1 MGPKRKGKA
10 PKSTK
15 SRREKEEESDGS
27 EFVPS
32 EEEEEGE
39 EFELEASLELVD
51 EIDEELEEDLVDDDA
66 PSTSKAP
73 PPKRRKS
80 GGPGRGK
87 KEGGA
92 SSYGRKKK
100 DESDTTEEKDEDT
113 NVWGPFDDDEDMNP
127 EDFCFTRVLKEAEPP
142 EGLLMDLLPFQRQ
155 FLTFALEQ
163 EHGLLKGGILADEM
177 GMGKTIQAISLILAH
192 RKEREAGVETN
203 VTQGVESGKEDSAVG
218 GRRSSSDG
226 PSDGLALKLKL
237 PGAPPPPET
246 CIISTK
252 NNNKRNEEIPEQ
264 SNETERQ
271 LHRSE
276 EKDSQIPE
284 FNNNDSAVQDANGTA
299 RDEPGKGKKKQGKT
313 KKATKAKKEDPLEVQ
328 CHAEVDNSLDY
339 CGATLVVCP
348 LVAVVQWYQEIM
360 NHTVPGTLKVAI
372 YQGPKRFTDAESI
385 SHADVVITTYNT
397 IEADFRKAMLPTK
410 ISCQYCGKRYYPDR
424 LKVHLRFF
432 CGPDARKSEALAK
445 QQKKKKTQTYTKK
458 KKGKIVSDEDEEE
471 NSDPDF
477 EVQDG
482 AMDDDWEDMDDVDA
496 VKQAQQLVGHGDWDD
511 EAAVQAAKMIAAHM
525 AARKQQGEKKSISLM
540 HQINWRRIILDE
552 AHAIKGRNTNTS
564 KAVFALNSL
573 YRWSLSGTPLQNRV
587 SELYSLIRFLRLN
600 PYSYYFCTKCHKDCM
615 SLEYPFKR
623 TMQEE
628 FVTHKS
634 KCDQCDHGPMSHY
647 CWWNK
652 HIANPIQRHGF
663 HGKGAKAM
671 VILKHVLSK
680 ICLRRTKV
688 QEASSLALPPR
699 VVVLRRDAFSAMEQ
713 DYYEALYTQSK
724 VQFGSYVEAGTVL
737 NNYAH
742 IFDLL
747 IRLRQAVNHPYL
759 VIFSNSAMEK
769 ASASVLQTQ
778 QPAET
783 DTTCA
788 LCRDPAE
795 DPVTATCN
803 HTFCR
808 MCAMELLG
816 SSELESTN
824 CPSCDE
830 PLSITLLNIPSSQRT
845 TIQRPRAKTTSFLSR
860 LDLKKFE
867 SSTKIEALREELSEM
882 MQTDPSAKAI
892 VFSQFTSMLDVIW
905 YRLEQTGI
913 TCVKLSG
920 AMSLKQRERV
930 IESFSNDP
938 SVKVFLMSLKAGG
951 VALNLTAASHCF
963 IMDVWWNDA
972 MQSQAMDRIHRLG
985 QFKPMRCVKFIIEG
999 TIEERILKLQQK
1011 KRLIFE
1017 ATVGGD
1023 TAAINKLTEDD
1034 MRFLFK

>member
-1 MGPKRKGKA
+1 MRMGPKRKGKT

-15 SRREKEEESDGS
+15 SRREKEEDSDGS

-32 EEEEEGE
+32 EEEEEE
-39 EFELEASLELVD
+39 EDIELEASLELVD
-51 EIDEELEEDLVDDDA
+51 EEVEEDVVDDDA

-73 PPKRRKS
+73 PKKRRKS

-87 KEGGA
+87 NGGGA
-92 SSYGRKKK
+92 SSAGRKKMNAK
-100 DESDTTEEKDEDT
+100 EEIDEDA
-113 NVWGPFDDDEDMNP
+113 NVWGPFDEEEDVNP

-163 EHGLLKGGILADEM
+163 EHGSLKGGILADEM
-177 GMGKTIQAISLILAH
+177 GMGKTIQAISLMLAH
-192 RKEREAGVETN
+192 RKEREGGEEMNLV
-203 VTQGVESGKEDSAVG
+203 QGAESGREESTTVVG
-218 GRRSSSDG
+218 GRMSSSGG

-237 PGAPPPPET
+237 PGAPASRDAT
-246 CIISTK
+246 IRI
-252 NNNKRNEEIPEQ
+252 NDNKKNEEVPQ
-264 SNETERQ
+264 TSDETGRQ
-271 LHRSE
+271 LQYNE
-276 EKDSQIPE
+276 EKDSHIPKS
-284 FNNNDSAVQDANGTA
+284 NDTKSNVVQETDGKAA
-299 RDEPGKGKKKQGKT
+299 DQPAKGKKKQGKA
-313 KKATKAKKEDPLEVQ
+313 KKPTKAKKEDPLEVQ
-328 CHAEVDNSLDY
+328 CHAEVDHSLDY

-372 YQGPKRFTDAESI
+372 YQGPKRSTDAESI
-385 SHADVVITTYNT
+385 SQADVVITTYNT

-458 KKGKIVSDEDEEE
+458 KKGKGKAVSDEDEDED
-471 NSDPDF
+471 SDPDF

-482 AMDDDWEDMDDVDA
+482 AMDDWEDMDDVDA
-496 VKQAQQLVGHGDWDD
+496 VEQAQQLVGHGDWDD

-525 AARKQQGEKKSISLM
+525 AASKQKGEKKPVSVM

-699 VVVLRRDAFSAMEQ
+699 VVVLRRDSFSAMEQ

-769 ASASVLQTQ
+769 ASASVRQAQ
-778 QPAET
+778 QPAEM
-783 DTTCA
+783 DATCA

-816 SSELESTN
+816 SSESESTN

-830 PLSITLLNIPSSQRT
+830 PLSINLLNIPSSQQT
-845 TIQRPRAKTTSFLSR
+845 TSQRPRAKTTSFLSR

-867 SSTKIEALREELSEM
+867 SSTKIEALREEISEM

-905 YRLEQTGI
+905 YRLEQTGVK
-913 TCVKLSG
+913 CVKLSG
-920 AMSLKQRERV
+920 SMSLKQREKV
-930 IESFSNDP
+930 IESFSSDP

-985 QFKPMRCVKFIIEG
+985 QFKPMKCVKFIIEG